1 MTIASGGVLPRI
13 QPELLAKK
21 RGAKGKSETILSPTP
36 EKKGRKSMVNKK
48 SAKKAKSVKART
60 PKKVSV
66 RQMWDSRGVKE
77 EVDQNQLGLL
87 GGISQRFCIVCL

>member
-21 RGAKGKSETILSPTP
+21 RGAKGKSETILSPAP

-48 SAKKAKSVKART
+48 SGKKAKSAKART

-66 RQMWDSRGVKE
+66 RQRQDSRGVGE
-77 EVDQNQLGLL
+77 GADQNRDYSEEQMSASAL
-87 GGISQRFCIVCL
+87 FV

>member
-21 RGAKGKSETILSPTP
+21 RGAKGKSETILSPAP

-48 SAKKAKSVKART
+48 SGKKAKSAKART

-66 RQMWDSRGVKE
+66 RQRQDSRGVGE
-77 EVDQNQLGLL
+77 RADQNRDYSEEQMSASAL
-87 GGISQRFCIVCL
+87 FV

>member
-21 RGAKGKSETILSPTP
+21 RGAKGKSETILSPAP

-48 SAKKAKSVKART
+48 SGKKAKSTKART
-60 PKKVSV
+60 SKKVSMGQV
-66 RQMWDSRGVKE
+66 QILCHPLKYFLDNCVESLTSTLTLW
-77 EVDQNQLGLL
+77 Q
-87 GGISQRFCIVCL
+87 